1 MNPRTGIRRSKMTT
15 GDRGTRFILTTGGA
29 RPRVISYRQ
38 FTLDT
43 LSILYPLFLLNRRFI
58 LITGQTGPSVHIE
71 QWII

>member
-15 GDRGTRFILTTGGA
+15 GDRGRRFILTTGEA

-58 LITGQTGPSVHIE
+58 LITGQIDPSVHIE
-71 QWII
+71 HGII